1 MDPGHQRK
9 KQGQEKRRDEKV
21 KCDEREQRVLQ
32 PKQDGKYTKAK
43 ERASTTQKTFREAVT
58 YEKSITAEY
67 LVNTVQGPRRMA
79 SPGYPVVVA
88 PRESATDVMRQ
99 ISSVYLSRP
108 RQLAAGSTGSQRPH
122 TSIGFR
128 LDHASDISRYVS

>member
-1 MDPGHQRK
+1 MK
-9 KQGQEKRRDEKV
+9 RDEQ
-21 KCDEREQRVLQ
+21 EQRALQ
-32 PKQDGKYTKAK
+32 PKQDGRFTKAR
-43 ERASTTQKTFREAVT
+43 ERASTMQKTFRNAVT

-67 LVNTVQGPRRMA
+67 LVNAVQGPRRMA

-122 TSIGFR
+122 TSIDFG